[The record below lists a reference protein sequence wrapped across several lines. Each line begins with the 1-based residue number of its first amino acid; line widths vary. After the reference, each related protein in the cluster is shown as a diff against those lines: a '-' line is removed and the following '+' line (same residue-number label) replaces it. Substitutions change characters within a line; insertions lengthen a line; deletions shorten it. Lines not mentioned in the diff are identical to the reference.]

1 MGKYILK
8 RLGMTLMVCL
18 LATVFLSLMP
28 YLIPGDPVKTILGPR
43 ASEALVAQLRSEM
56 DLDKPPLV
64 QVTRFLGRA
73 VRGDLGNNFVTGKP
87 ILYQINEV
95 LPHTILL
102 ALASLGLAVL
112 IGIPLGVF
120 SAAHPGGWLDHLIG
134 ILSVSVITVPPYVA
148 GLLLLLLFS
157 VTLRWL
163 PAVGAGEWGQP
174 VSILQHLILPAVAL
188 ALSWVGYLA
197 RLVRAS
203 VLEVM
208 TLDYIR
214 TAFAFGIKERSVY
227 YKYALKNAIIPTIA
241 VLGVGLGN
249 LLGGAIFVEI
259 IFSRPG
265 LGQLIYDSIVDRN
278 YPVVRAGILFAAVMF
293 VLANL
298 LADISYRF
306 LNPRMKVEGE
316 QA

>member
-8 RLGMTLMVCL
+8 RLGMTVIVCL
-18 LATVFLSLMP
+18 LAIILLSLMP
-28 YLIPGDPVKTILGPR
+28 YIVPGDPVKTILGPR
-43 ASEALVAQLRSEM
+43 ASEQLVAQLRSEM
-56 DLDKPPLV
+56 DLDKPPAV
-64 QVTRFLGRA
+64 QVINFLGK
-73 VRGDLGNNFVTGKP
+73 VVQGDLGDNFITGKP
-87 ILYQINEV
+87 ISFQIKEV

-102 ALASLGLAVL
+102 ALSSLLLAVL
-112 IGIPLGVF
+112 LGIPLGVL
-120 SAAHPGGWLDHLIG
+120 SAIRPGSWIDNLIG
-134 ILSVSVITVPPYVA
+134 ALSVSMITLPPYVA

-157 VTLRWL
+157 VTLGWF
-163 PAVGAGEWGQP
+163 PAVGTGEWNDP
-174 VSILQHLILPAVAL
+174 ASILQHLVLPAIAL
-188 ALSWVGYLA
+188 AITWIGYLA

-203 VLEVM
+203 ILEIL
-208 TLDYIR
+208 TTDYVR
-214 TAFAFGIKERSVY
+214 TARAFGLRNRLIN

-249 LLGGAIFVEI
+249 LLGGSIFIEV
-259 IFSRPG
+259 IFSRQG

-306 LNPRMKVEGE
+306 VNPKINIEGE
-316 QA
+316 A